1 MNKIKKNWVI
11 IVLLISSI
19 AIISALIAQYLFNI
33 LPCQMCLYQRYPYYF
48 IILFS
53 IIYIITKKIPLALYY
68 WINSFALAIGLFFSV
83 WHIGIEQKI
92 LPGLSGCSSIVNNSQ
107 SLTDLKEHILNQNI
121 ITCDEITWSFMGLS
135 AATLN
140 SLLLIF
146 LLLINTIFLIQH
158 YYDKKKYPKNNFI
171 DLN

>member
-1 MNKIKKNWVI
+1 
-11 IVLLISSI
+11 
-19 AIISALIAQYLFNI
+19 
-33 LPCQMCLYQRYPYYF
+33 MCLYLRYPYYF

-53 IIYIITKKIPLALYY
+53 IIYIIAKKIPLALYY
-68 WINSFALAIGLFFSV
+68 WINFFAFAIGLFFSV

-92 LPGLSGCSSIVNNSQ
+92 LPGLSGCSSIINNSQ
-107 SLTDLKEHILNQNI
+107 SLTDLKEQILNQNI

-158 YYDKKKYPKNNFI
+158 YYDKKISKE
-171 DLN
+171 

>member
-1 MNKIKKNWVI
+1 MNKINKNWVV

-19 AIISALIAQYLFNI
+19 ASLSALIAEYMFNI

-53 IIYIITKKIPLALYY
+53 IIYIITNKIPLPWYY
-68 WINSFALAIGLFFSV
+68 WINNISFSIGLFFAV

-92 LPGLSGCSSIVNNSQ
+92 LPGLSGCSSIIKTSQ
-107 SLTDLKEHILNQNI
+107 SLTNLKEQILNQNI
-121 ITCDEITWSFMGLS
+121 IACDEITWSFMGLS
-135 AATLN
+135 AASLN

-146 LLLINTIFLIQH
+146 LLLINTIFLMQH
-158 YYDKKKYPKNNFI
+158 HYDKKKVSKE
-171 DLN
+171 

>member
-19 AIISALIAQYLFNI
+19 ASIAALIAQYLFNI

-68 WINSFALAIGLFFSV
+68 WINFFAFAIGLFFSV

-107 SLTDLKEHILNQNI
+107 SLTNLKEQILNQNI
-121 ITCDEITWSFMGLS
+121 IFRTSIS
-135 AATLN
+135 
-140 SLLLIF
+140 
-146 LLLINTIFLIQH
+146 
-158 YYDKKKYPKNNFI
+158 
-171 DLN
+171 

>member
-1 MNKIKKNWVI
+1 
-11 IVLLISSI
+11 
-19 AIISALIAQYLFNI
+19 
-33 LPCQMCLYQRYPYYF
+33 MCLYQRYPYYF

-53 IIYIITKKIPLALYY
+53 IIYITTKKIPLVLYY
-68 WINSFALAIGLFFSV
+68 WFSFFAFVIGLFFSI
-83 WHIGIEQKI
+83 WHVGIEQKI
-92 LPGLSGCSSIVNNSQ
+92 LPGLSGCSSIINTSQ
-107 SLTDLKEHILNQNI
+107 SLTNLKEQILNQNI

-140 SLLLIF
+140 SLILIF

-158 YYDKKKYPKNNFI
+158 HYDREKSAKNDFI

>member
-1 MNKIKKNWVI
+1 MNKIKKNWAI

-19 AIISALIAQYLFNI
+19 ASIAALIAQYLFNI

-53 IIYIITKKIPLALYY
+53 IIYIITKKIPLVLYY
-68 WINSFALAIGLFFSV
+68 WFSSFAFVIGLFFSI
-83 WHIGIEQKI
+83 WHVGIEQKI
-92 LPGLSGCSSIVNNSQ
+92 LPGLSGCSSIINTSQ
-107 SLTDLKEHILNQNI
+107 SLTNLKEQILNQNI

-146 LLLINTIFLIQH
+146 LLFINTIFLIQH
-158 YYDKKKYPKNNFI
+158 HYDREKISKE
-171 DLN
+171 